1 MLIKQKTL
9 RMRPK
14 KVRIGWRTLK
24 TATAVVIAMAI
35 VNIWGTTTSKLI
47 FAMLGAMAAMEPTFK
62 ESVEACLTQIIGVLF
77 GAVIGVLL
85 LELPIPYL
93 ASAGIGII
101 LVITLY
107 NMLHIR
113 FSPSLPCMIV
123 VMICSTPDIQPFTY
137 AIGRIWDSAIGLS
150 IGLFVNTMIFP
161 YDTRSQMRG
170 TIKNLDSEVIHFLE
184 DMFDGDNKLPNTK
197 KLYNGISILNE
208 QLTIFSNQWV
218 LLNHKPNREDLES
231 FQLYEKKAH
240 QLIAHMEVLCNMDQL
255 GTLNEETRN
264 LLIEC
269 NADIQNQETTE
280 TLTEQ
285 DIITNY
291 HVSQLLLLRQELLNV
306 LKK

>member
-1 MLIKQKTL
+1 MKPQ
-9 RMRPK
+9 

-24 TATAVVIAMAI
+24 TAAAVVIAMAI
-35 VNIWGTTTSKLI
+35 VNIWGTTSSKLI

-77 GAVIGVLL
+77 GAIIGVLL
-85 LELPIPYL
+85 LRLPIPYL

-137 AIGRIWDSAIGLS
+137 ALGRIWDSAIGLS

-161 YDTRSQMRG
+161 YDTRHQMRG
-170 TIKNLDSEVIHFLE
+170 TVKNLDREVIHFLE
-184 DMFDGDNKLPNTK
+184 DMFDGDNNLPNTK
-197 KLYNGISILNE
+197 KLYKGISILNE

-218 LLNHKPNREDLES
+218 LLNHKPNREELES
-231 FQLYEKKAH
+231 FQLYEKKAR
-240 QLIAHMEVLCNMDQL
+240 QLIAHMEVLCNMEQL
-255 GTLNEETRN
+255 GVLKDETRE
-264 LLIEC
+264 LLIDC
-269 NADIQNQETTE
+269 KANIQDTRISE
-280 TLTEQ
+280 TLEEQ

-291 HVSQLLLLRQELLNV
+291 HVSQLLLLRQELLDV
-306 LKK
+306 LNKN